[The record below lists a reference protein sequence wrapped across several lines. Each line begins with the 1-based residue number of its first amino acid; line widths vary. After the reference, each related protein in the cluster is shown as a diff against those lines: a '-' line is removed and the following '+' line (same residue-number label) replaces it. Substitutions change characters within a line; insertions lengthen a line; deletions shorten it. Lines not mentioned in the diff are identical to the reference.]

1 MSYTII
7 IPILF
12 FILPV
17 LLFIIPV
24 LHDIYHVL
32 LFTFPALLFKNRTGN
47 ELHFFLL
54 FFYTLKHY
62 FNFIY

>member
-7 IPILF
+7 IPALF

-17 LLFIIPV
+17 LLFIVPV

-47 ELHFFLL
+47 ELLFFSFFLHL
-54 FFYTLKHY
+54 NIVLIS
-62 FNFIY
+62 FI